1 MELTDDERERI
12 RPLIRAVEKHALF
25 VMRSPDPIPK
35 AKWAAWNLE
44 VKEDIHTIALE
55 AALLMAEEV
64 AALPCLSPATTCW
77 MEMPNIREEA
87 RRTHMCEVHDARER
101 AAAIRQ
107 ELGRPQRG
115 TE

>member
-35 AKWAAWNLE
+35 ATWAAWNLE

-55 AALLMAEEV
+55 AALLMAEGAV
-64 AALPCLSPATTCW
+64 TGNW
-77 MEMPNIREEA
+77 R
-87 RRTHMCEVHDARER
+87 R
-101 AAAIRQ
+101 AAELRK
-107 ELGRPQRG
+107 ELGR
-115 TE
+115 